1 MLTRDG
7 EVLYECM
14 PDLGAYPITWT
25 YAAQGDGYKHAGVDV
40 GTPDGVALVSPGPGI
55 SVPFTNSETWWTWP
69 PGTEARRVKS
79 FGEAICIDH
88 GVGRFRYTLI
98 AHCSRLLVAVG
109 ERVQTGHPIAISGS
123 TGVAAGSHYH
133 MQRCDTTAFPRNLTN
148 NVNPLQFLATEE
160 ETMENYRW
168 ALVRISGGPFRPM
181 LDAYERLRENGFFAE
196 AEAIEGPAAPID
208 GTNDLNDAIVRRE
221 RIRWLAG
228 GPRALD
234 AAKLLGVA

>member
-1 MLTRDG
+1 MSEPGVLFDRMPAEGTITGRFGQEYRDG
-7 EVLYECM
+7 NRVWAHRGIDIGC
-14 PDLGAYPITWT
+14 PT
-25 YAAQGDGYKHAGVDV
+25 
-40 GTPDGVALVSPGPGI
+40 GTPVYAPAPGMVSQFTNDGSFGIGVCLGHADGWYTLYAHLSRAVVSPGNYVQRG
-55 SVPFTNSETWWTWP
+55 
-69 PGTEARRVKS
+69 A
-79 FGEAICIDH
+79 
-88 GVGRFRYTLI
+88 
-98 AHCSRLLVAVG
+98 LLG
-109 ERVQTGHPIAISGS
+109 YSGA
-123 TGVAAGSHYH
+123 TGVVTGPHLHWQLS
-133 MQRCDTTAFPRNLTN
+133 DSPSFPIDIGRSRD
-148 NVNPLQFLATEE
+148 PLAYLISE

-228 GPRALD
+228 GPRALE